1 MHRDLAA
8 IAEINRL
15 MHRQATSR
23 EVLATTAAQVGKH
36 LNVTRCLVAVGGS
49 SEASHSIAEYFA
61 PGITPVGA
69 ARIGG
74 LSASVSR
81 TSPDAVGAI
90 ALEPST
96 LPALTDLGLQSA
108 LAVIL
113 TDKETQAPAGV
124 LFVGDAGPRKWKPNE
139 SFFLQAARSVVLA
152 VSHTRLRSL
161 VRTLAVADERTGL
174 LSRGAYIDCLLS
186 ESNRARSQSTPLS
199 LVIIQIDHGSE
210 LLRQHGDAV
219 VQPYVDQVW
228 QALAAAVRQT
238 DVVVKYTAW
247 SLVFILPDTS
257 YENAKNLAEKL
268 RQIASTVRP
277 PWGDELPSAPWW
289 RKLPRVLATTPKIAS
304 PSGSTARR
312 PAWKIFAS
320 RAATS

>member
-1 MHRDLAA
+1 M
-8 IAEINRL
+8 
-15 MHRQATSR
+15 
-23 EVLATTAAQVGKH
+23 
-36 LNVTRCLVAVGGS
+36 
-49 SEASHSIAEYFA
+49 
-61 PGITPVGA
+61 
-69 ARIGG
+69 
-74 LSASVSR
+74 SR

-96 LPALTDLGLQSA
+96 LPDLTDLGLQSA

-139 SFFLQAARSVVLA
+139 SFFLQAVGDQLVLA
-152 VSHTRLRSL
+152 VTHTRLRSL

-257 YENAKNLAEKL
+257 YENARSLAEKL

-277 PWGDELPSAPWW
+277 PWGDELTISA
-289 RKLPRVLATTPKIAS
+289 VVAEA
-304 PSGSTARR
+304 TARPGDDTEDR
-312 PAWKIFAS
+312 VTEWIN
-320 RAATS
+320 RAEAGLENIRQQGGNVVMEMAAP